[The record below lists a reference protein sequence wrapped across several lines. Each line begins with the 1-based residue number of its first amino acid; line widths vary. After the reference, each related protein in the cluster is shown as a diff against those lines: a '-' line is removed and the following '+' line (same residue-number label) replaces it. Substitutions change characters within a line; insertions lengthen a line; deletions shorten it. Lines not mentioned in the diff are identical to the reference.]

1 MVDIIRTAETIQ
13 DNLEIRGFNFTF
25 SEVLQ
30 MRPIPNLDL
39 HGDMLMSAQKKN
51 RIIMVRIRFYESGVD
66 VVKVY
71 SKSLKH

>member
-13 DNLEIRGFNFTF
+13 DNLNIRGFNFTL

-39 HGDMLMSAQKKN
+39 HGDMLMSVQKKN
-51 RIIMVRIRFYESGVD
+51 RIIMVQIRFYENGVD

-71 SKSLKH
+71 SKSLKP